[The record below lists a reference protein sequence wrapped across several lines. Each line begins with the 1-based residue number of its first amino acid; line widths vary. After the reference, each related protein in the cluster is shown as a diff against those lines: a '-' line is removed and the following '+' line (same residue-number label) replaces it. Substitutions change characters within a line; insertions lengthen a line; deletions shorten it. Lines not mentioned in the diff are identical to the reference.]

1 MLVPEFIRFY
11 GYTRE
16 QTLAEYALSFFA
28 MVNAMYQLKA
38 KERLDGI
45 LEVSTGMSGDKG
57 RSTITKLQDQ
67 ADGLDKVLR
76 EVRNVKG

>member
-16 QTLAEYALSFFA
+16 QTLAEYAIAFFA
-28 MVNAMYQLKA
+28 LVNAMYQLKA

-57 RSTITKLQDQ
+57 RTTVTKLQEQ
-67 ADGLDKVLR
+67 AEGLEKVLQ

>member
-11 GYTRE
+11 GYTRA
-16 QTLAEYALSFFA
+16 QTLSEYAISFFA
-28 MVNAMYQLKA
+28 LVNAMYQLKA

-45 LEVSTGMSGDKG
+45 LEVSTGMAGDKG
-57 RSTITKLQDQ
+57 RSTVTKLQDQ

-76 EVRNVKG
+76 EVRNIKG